1 MKAFFTQKVLRHSSA
16 KLSVPNQKMK
26 NLISLILLLGL
37 APFLRAQDT
46 LSTQKPVL
54 YPTHSFFIGTQIPLQ
69 YTAGYAYRF
78 SNYVSA
84 RIHAGILT
92 KPYDQFIRS
101 SMEAFGMDQELG
113 RVIAKSFRGGTILG
127 TGANYHF
134 GKSYAGL
141 YGQFVHLRSGGV
153 TPADALGIYFKRD
166 FSDFDPKGL
175 PDFEFSMQ
183 SNLYQLGALYGRQFQ
198 FTNPRWRLDAELSL
212 AKVLTSTSTFSSNR
226 PSVDRTRLARTLFQA
241 LDREVGEAYQQHGW
255 LPTLNVY
262 LVYQL
267 QK

>member
-1 MKAFFTQKVLRHSSA
+1 MKKIGA
-16 KLSVPNQKMK
+16 
-26 NLISLILLLGL
+26 LILIFSLS
-37 APFLRAQDT
+37 FCLRAQDRALFANQT
-46 LSTQKPVL
+46 PPL

-78 SNYVSA
+78 SKKISA
-84 RIHAGILT
+84 RIHLGILT
-92 KPYDQFIRS
+92 KPYDQFIRG

-134 GKSYAGL
+134 GKNYAGL
-141 YGQFVHLRSGGV
+141 YGQYIHLRSGGV

-166 FSDFDPKGL
+166 FSGFDPKGL
-175 PDFEFSMQ
+175 PNFEFSMQ
-183 SNLYQLGALYGRQFQ
+183 SNLYQLGALYGRQFYLA
-198 FTNPRWRLDAELSL
+198 NPRWRIDAEVSL
-212 AKVLTSTSTFSSNR
+212 AKVITSASSFSSNR
-226 PSVDRTRLARTLFQA
+226 PAVDRTGLAQSLYKA
-241 LDREVGEAYQQHGW
+241 LNREVGEAYQEHGW

-267 QK
+267 Q